1 MSQDPQ
7 KINVV
12 VSGSTSTQVVTP
24 TSNSINV
31 NQSAKTVN
39 VAQSA
44 SSTSVTTT
52 PETNINVGFLGVQGI
67 PGTSTT
73 APDGSEN
80 GQVLYNR
87 NGYVS
92 GANSFFYFPEA
103 NRLKVSGDN
112 LLLSDDASFVLSGSS
127 SEENAFLVR
136 DANSKNLLKVDTN
149 NKRITLAENVGASEY
164 KVGIG
169 NSDPEER
176 VHISNGNL
184 RLDGN
189 LLVSGNVLPLKSG
202 EYDLGSPNFP
212 FKDLYL
218 QGNSIV
224 FVDKDAKITA
234 DSNGFTFQVT
244 GQDGQY
250 KTLFEAKEETVGTF
264 VGDGSS
270 LTGVPY
276 SGLQEAGAFVQQSVP
291 DQSESVTVNYGKTLN
306 YDPVVLCS
314 LTSSNNNNNMY
325 FTTVENVTRS
335 NCKAF
340 FSEKVSGDGFILNC
354 HVSPRNPVF

>member
-24 TSNSINV
+24 TSSTINV
-31 NQSAKTVN
+31 NQGASTVN

-44 SSTSVTTT
+44 TSSSVTTT

-67 PGTSTT
+67 PGEASTVTSLI
-73 APDGSEN
+73 PDQSL
-80 GQVLYNR
+80 LYNEG
-87 NGYVS
+87 GYVS
-92 GANSFFYFPEA
+92 GVKGFFFDKSV
-103 NRLKVSGDN
+103 NDLKVSGN
-112 LLLSDDASFVLSGSS
+112 SVLLEHGSSLVLSGAATD
-127 SEENAFLVR
+127 ENAFLVR
-136 DANSKNLLKVDTN
+136 DSSDKNLLKINTSD
-149 NKRITLAENVGASEY
+149 KRITLAENVGSTEY
-164 KVGIG
+164 KLGIG
-169 NSDPEER
+169 NDAPSER

-189 LLVSGNVLPLKSG
+189 LLVSGNILPLKSG
-202 EYDLGSPNFP
+202 AYDLGSPSFP

-244 GQDGQY
+244 GADGQY

-264 VGDGSS
+264 VGDGTS

-276 SGLQEAGAFVQQSVP
+276 SGLQDAGAFIQQSVP
-291 DQSESVTVNYGKTLN
+291 SGSESVTVNYGKTLN
-306 YDPVVLCS
+306 YDPVVLCD
-314 LTSSNNNNNMY
+314 LTTTAGNNNMY
-325 FTTVENVTRS
+325 FTNVENITRS
-335 NCKAF
+335 NCKAI
-340 FSEKVSGDGFILNC
+340 FSEKVSGDGFMLNC
-354 HVSPRNPVF
+354 HISPINPVF